1 MSKCLRKKKAATF
14 REEKDGLET
23 IIFFCIYIKKSNEA
37 VGVPDSIDIAFING
51 GIGYTQS
58 LLIHLKKIRITKKI
72 LNIVNVEYVV

>member
-1 MSKCLRKKKAATF
+1 MPVK
-14 REEKDGLET
+14 EKSCYIYGGKGLFGNYY
-23 IIFFCIYIKKSNEA
+23 FFFVYIKKSNKA
-37 VGVPDSIDIAFING
+37 VVVPDSIDIAFING